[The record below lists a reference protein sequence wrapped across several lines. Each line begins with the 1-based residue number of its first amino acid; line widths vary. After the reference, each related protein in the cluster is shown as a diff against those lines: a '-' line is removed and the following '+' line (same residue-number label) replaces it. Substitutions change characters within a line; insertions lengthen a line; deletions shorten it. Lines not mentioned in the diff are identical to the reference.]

1 MKAPADGAGRRWRI
15 TSPMLDALR
24 ELLLEEPGPYQD
36 EMVVFLYDAFNVLV
50 TASTISRALKS
61 ICLLSVHT
69 ILSM

>member
-1 MKAPADGAGRRWRI
+1 
-15 TSPMLDALR
+15 MLDALR

-36 EMVVFLYDAFNVLV
+36 EMVVFLLDEFNVLV
-50 TASTISRALKS
+50 TASTISCALKS